1 MSGMKEGRGFRPLA
15 DTTSDLLDPVLR
27 KRAGI
32 NLSLIQSWEDIVG
45 ATIGQSSR
53 PLKIIWPRRLHE
65 NDPFQP
71 ATLVVACEG
80 FTAMRMQH
88 ETGEIINRINGFLG
102 FAAIGR
108 IKIEQKSLNREQ
120 KRRLRK
126 PADIPPGQVRKIA
139 GQTSLIEDDG
149 LRAAL
154 ERLGR
159 NIIADKLKYGRR

>member
-1 MSGMKEGRGFRPLA
+1 MNGRKERLSFKPLA
-15 DTTSDLLDPVLR
+15 DTASDLLDPLLR

-45 ATIGQSSR
+45 GVIGQTSR
-53 PLKIIWPRRLHE
+53 PLKIMWPRRLQE

-80 FTAMRMQH
+80 FAAMRMQH
-88 ETGEIINRINGFLG
+88 ETGEIISRVNSFLG
-102 FAAIGR
+102 FAAVGR
-108 IKIEQKSLNREQ
+108 IKIEQKPLNQ
-120 KRRLRK
+120 KQERRLRK
-126 PADIPPGQVRKIA
+126 PVDIPPSQVKKIE
-139 GQTSLIEDDG
+139 GQTSVIGDDG

-159 NIIADKLKYGRR
+159 NIAASKLKKKH

>member
-1 MSGMKEGRGFRPLA
+1 MNGMKEGRGFRPLA
-15 DTTSDLLDPVLR
+15 DTATNLLDPVLR

-45 ATIGQSSR
+45 AGLGQSSR
-53 PLKIIWPRRLHE
+53 PLRIMWPRRAHE

-80 FTAMRMQH
+80 FAAMRMQH
-88 ETGEIINRINGFLG
+88 ETGEVINRVNGFLG

-108 IKIEQKSLNREQ
+108 IKIEQKPLERKQE
-120 KRRLRK
+120 RRLRK
-126 PADIPPGQVRKIA
+126 PVDIPPGQARKIE
-139 GQTSLIEDDG
+139 GQTSVIEDDG
-149 LRAAL
+149 LRLAL

-159 NIIADKLKYGRR
+159 NIAASKLKKNR

>member
-1 MSGMKEGRGFRPLA
+1 MTGKKEGRGFRPLA

-45 ATIGQSSR
+45 ANVGQSSR
-53 PLKIIWPRRLHE
+53 PLKIMWPRRLHE

-71 ATLVVACEG
+71 ATLVIACEG

-88 ETGEIINRINGFLG
+88 ETGEIINRVNGFLG

-108 IKIEQKSLNREQ
+108 IKIEQKPLTGKQE
-120 KRRLRK
+120 RRLRK
-126 PADIPPGQVRKIA
+126 PVDIPPSQARKIE
-139 GQTSLIEDDG
+139 GQTSVIEDDG
-149 LRAAL
+149 LRGAL

-159 NIIADKLKYGRR
+159 SIAASKLKNKR

>member
-1 MSGMKEGRGFRPLA
+1 MNGTKQGRGFRPLA
-15 DTTSDLLDPVLR
+15 DTAAGYLDPVLR

-32 NLSLIQSWEDIVG
+32 NLSLIQSWEEIVG
-45 ATIGQSSR
+45 SGIGQSSR

-80 FTAMRMQH
+80 FAAMRMQH
-88 ETGEIINRINGFLG
+88 ETGEIISRVNGFLG

-108 IKIEQKSLNREQ
+108 IKIEQKPLTGKQE
-120 KRRLRK
+120 RRSRK
-126 PADIPPGQVRKIA
+126 LAEIPPSQAKKIHDK
-139 GQTSLIEDDG
+139 TSVIEDDG

-159 NIIADKLKYGRR
+159 SIAASKLKPKR